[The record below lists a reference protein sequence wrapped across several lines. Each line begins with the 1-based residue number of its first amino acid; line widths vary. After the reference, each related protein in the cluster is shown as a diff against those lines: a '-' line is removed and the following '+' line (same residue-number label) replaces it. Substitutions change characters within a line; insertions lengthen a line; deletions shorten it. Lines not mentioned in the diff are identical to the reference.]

1 MRTDFNIRLLRS
13 GKVLTRS
20 GKTVDIISTS
30 VRLEGMNNEY
40 ILAKVP
46 SEEFN
51 LSNMI
56 AKTELNY
63 GKE

>member
-30 VRLEGMNNEY
+30 VRLDSMDNEY
-40 ILAKVP
+40 ILTKVEP
-46 SEEFN
+46 EELN

>member
-1 MRTDFNIRLLRS
+1 MRTNFNIRLLRS

-30 VRLEGMNNEY
+30 VRLDSTDNEY
-40 ILAKVP
+40 ILAKVEP
-46 SEEFN
+46 EEFN

>member
-1 MRTDFNIRLLRS
+1 M
-13 GKVLTRS
+13 LTRS

-30 VRLEGMNNEY
+30 VRLDSTDNEY
-40 ILAKVP
+40 ILAKVEP
-46 SEEFN
+46 EEFN